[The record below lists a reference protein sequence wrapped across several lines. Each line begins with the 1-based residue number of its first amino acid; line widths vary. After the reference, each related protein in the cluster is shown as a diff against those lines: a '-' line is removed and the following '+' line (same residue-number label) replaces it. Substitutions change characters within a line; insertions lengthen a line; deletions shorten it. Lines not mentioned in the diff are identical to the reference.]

1 MVTKAHQY
9 PSNATRWKRRGNSTL
24 FHVVSFIIKKKV
36 GLSIKDFVK
45 LPILN
50 QISKVTRNCKS
61 CVSHTEFV
69 LFLFLHQWWLSLA
82 KRFHASIGKMF
93 GRGLQ
98 VQVQPCI
105 ERPYYFLYVRQT
117 LGKSS

>member
-1 MVTKAHQY
+1 MET
-9 PSNATRWKRRGNSTL
+9 TRKLN
-24 FHVVSFIIKKKV
+24 FIPCCILYNKEKSRV
-36 GLSIKDFVK
+36 IYYGLCK
-45 LPILN
+45 
-50 QISKVTRNCKS
+50 KS

-69 LFLFLHQWWLSLA
+69 LFLFLHQWRLSLA